1 MIPKSTNRLID
12 KELKKA
18 RAASLIVGVVSHND
32 MEVESY
38 LHDYYDGMD
47 PERLLVE
54 IGSATKTFTGTLLAK
69 LVTDGV
75 IALDD
80 SVCPYV
86 PKFKK
91 ALTYEG
97 KEVTFRHLATHT
109 ASLPKDDVQTIR
121 QLIKEDA
128 TIKLN
133 PFSQYDE
140 THFTEFFQHYQPK
153 RAFGTKWVYS
163 NLGISLL
170 GYVLAKVVDMSYE
183 EAIQTYILNPLCMDD
198 THFIVPEEKMNRYV
212 KSYTKKNEPIPPM
225 DIGVFNPAGG
235 LKSSILDMLK
245 YLRFQMGL
253 RETSESLA
261 SAMELSQ
268 QAQGIKAMKGFESAL
283 TWMIDQPDW
292 APQPIIHHGGTT
304 VGFHT
309 YCGFM
314 KGLNVGVIV
323 VSTVQI
329 SFTRMIKML
338 VKHDG
343 LINTNVA
350 YSIFKHLHEKAD
362 GA

>member
-1 MIPKSTNRLID
+1 MIPKITNRLID

-18 RAASLIVGVVSHND
+18 KAASLIVGVVSCDD

-38 LHDYYDGMD
+38 LHDYYGGTDS
-47 PERLLVE
+47 EKLLVE
-54 IGSATKTFTGTLLAK
+54 IGSTTKTFTGTLLAK
-69 LVTDGV
+69 LVVEGF
-75 IALDD
+75 ISLDD

-97 KEVTFRHLATHT
+97 QEMTFRHLATHT
-109 ASLPKDDVQTIR
+109 ASLPKDDIQTIR
-121 QLIKEDA
+121 QQIKQDA
-128 TIKLN
+128 TVKLN

-140 THFTEFFQHYQPK
+140 TNFEKFFLHFRPK

-163 NLGISLL
+163 NLGIALL
-170 GYVLAKVVDMSYE
+170 GYVLTRVVDMSYE
-183 EAIQTYILNPLCMDD
+183 EAIQLHILEPLGMSD
-198 THFIVPEEKMNRYV
+198 THFVVPEEKMDRYV
-212 KSYTKKNEPIPPM
+212 KTYTKRNKQIPPM
-225 DIGVFNPAGG
+225 EIGVFNPAGG

-261 SAMELSQ
+261 TAMEITHEP
-268 QAQGIKAMKGFESAL
+268 QGVKAMKGYEGAL
-283 TWMIDQPDW
+283 TWMIDQPRW
-292 APQPIIHHGGTT
+292 APHPIIHHGGTT

-314 KGLNVGVIV
+314 KGMDVGIIV

-329 SFTRMIKML
+329 SFTRIIKML

-343 LINTNVA
+343 LINTNIA
-350 YSIFKHLHEKAD
+350 YSIFKHLSEKAD
-362 GA
+362 GE